1 MKKAWVG
8 SLLCLMCACSHVW
21 AEDALFPVVVRFH
34 WLANVEFAGILEAK
48 ERGWY
53 AEAGLDVT
61 PKGWENGV
69 SGLDEV
75 ATGKA
80 HIGVQEGATMLQA
93 RAKGTPVKAFAT
105 QFQRSPVCLA
115 SKEALGLTTP
125 ESLKGKRI
133 GYQSDGGLLMIDLML
148 KHQGMSSKD
157 VTLVQIGWDLKP
169 LLNDEVDAFV
179 AYMTNQP
186 LMLKEQG
193 QATNVIPAYD
203 YGYDFYSS
211 VYFAHEQFLKEHPE
225 IAQKF
230 LDATLRG
237 WREAFAH
244 PEETAKMIV
253 EKYYPDGSVAQQTEE
268 LKIYHQLATMGVGE
282 DAIGMMS
289 EELWQKGIDVLLA
302 QQQIA
307 EKIPAQDV
315 FTTEFLEK
323 TSANTK

>member
-1 MKKAWVG
+1 MKKTWMI
-8 SLLCLMCACSHVW
+8 SLVTLICLCGQAA

-93 RAKGTPVKAFAT
+93 RAKGAPVKAFAT

-230 LDATLRG
+230 LDVTLRG

-268 LKIYHQLATMGVGE
+268 LKIYRQLATMGVGE
-282 DAIGMMS
+282 DAIGAMN
-289 EELWQKGIDVLLA
+289 EALWQKGIDVLLA

>member
-1 MKKAWVG
+1 
-8 SLLCLMCACSHVW
+8 
-21 AEDALFPVVVRFH
+21 
-34 WLANVEFAGILEAK
+34 
-48 ERGWY
+48 
-53 AEAGLDVT
+53 
-61 PKGWENGV
+61 
-69 SGLDEV
+69 
-75 ATGKA
+75 
-80 HIGVQEGATMLQA
+80 
-93 RAKGTPVKAFAT
+93 
-105 QFQRSPVCLA
+105 
-115 SKEALGLTTP
+115 
-125 ESLKGKRI
+125 
-133 GYQSDGGLLMIDLML
+133 MIDLML

-230 LDATLRG
+230 LDVTLRG

-268 LKIYHQLATMGVGE
+268 LKIYRQLATMGVGE
-282 DAIGMMS
+282 DAIGAMN
-289 EELWQKGIDVLLA
+289 EALWQKGIDVLLA

>member
-93 RAKGTPVKAFAT
+93 RAKGAPVKAFAT

-186 LMLKEQG
+186 LILKEQG
-193 QATNVIPAYD
+193 HPMNIIPAYQ
-203 YGYDFYSS
+203 YGYDFYSGI
-211 VYFAHEQFLKEHPE
+211 YFAHEQFLKEHPDV
-225 IAQKF
+225 AQKF

-268 LKIYHQLATMGVGE
+268 LKIYRQLATMGVGE
-282 DAIGMMS
+282 DAIGAMN
-289 EELWQKGIDVLLA
+289 EALWQKGIDVLLA